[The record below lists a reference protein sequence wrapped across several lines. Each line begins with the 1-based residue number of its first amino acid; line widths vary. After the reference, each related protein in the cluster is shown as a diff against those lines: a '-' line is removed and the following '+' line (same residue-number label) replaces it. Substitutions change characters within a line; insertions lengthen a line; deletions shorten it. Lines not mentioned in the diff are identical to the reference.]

1 MRARENGE
9 SSDEVND
16 LDLRTDLAVEAKK
29 LWEDSA
35 GVTTLLPGVI
45 ARKARRHGIEL
56 EKVVILNEAGAD
68 ALKKPVGTYL
78 TVDLQPF
85 AERERHAFRRTA
97 LALAEALG
105 DLLKPFSGVLV
116 AGLGNREITP
126 DAIGPHVLEHILVTR
141 HLLERGK
148 LPHGVLTPV
157 STIVPGVLGITGIE
171 SVELV
176 RSARRIVGAD
186 CVLVVDALASC
197 DPDRLCRSVQLSDT
211 GLVPGSGVGN
221 SRPAFSERE
230 LGVPVYAIGVPT
242 VMDGAPLFSCEGRA
256 ADAPKELIVTPRDI
270 DSRVRE
276 IGKLIGYAIDL
287 ALQPKLSFDDIPS
300 YLS

>member
-1 MRARENGE
+1 MRAGENGE
-9 SSDEVND
+9 SSGEVND
-16 LDLRTDLAVEAKK
+16 LDLRTDLAVEAKR

-35 GVTTLLPGVI
+35 GETTRLPGVI

-56 EKVVILNEAGAD
+56 EKVVILNETGAE

-97 LALAEALG
+97 IALAEALR

-148 LPHGVLTPV
+148 LPQGTLTPV

-221 SRPAFSERE
+221 SRPAFTQRE
-230 LGVPVYAIGVPT
+230 LEVPVYAIGVPT
-242 VMDGAPLFSCEGRA
+242 VMDGTALFSGKGS
-256 ADAPKELIVTPRDI
+256 APKELIVTPRDI

-276 IGKLIGYAIDL
+276 IGKLIGYSIDL
-287 ALQPKLSFDDIPS
+287 ALQPRLNFDDIPS

>member
-1 MRARENGE
+1 MRRPQNGE
-9 SSDEVND
+9 SSGEVNG
-16 LDLRTDLAVEAKK
+16 LDLRTDLAVEAKR
-29 LWEDSA
+29 LWENSA
-35 GVTTLLPGVI
+35 EEKTELPGVA
-45 ARKARRHGIEL
+45 ARKTLRRGIGL
-56 EKVVILNEAGAD
+56 EKVVILDERGAE

-78 TVDLQPF
+78 TVDLQSF
-85 AERERHAFRRTA
+85 TERERHCFRRTA
-97 LALAEALG
+97 LVLAEALN
-105 DLLKPFSGVLV
+105 DLLKPYTSVLV

-148 LPHGVLTPV
+148 LPPGSLTPV

-197 DPDRLCRSVQLSDT
+197 EPDRLCRSVQLSDT

-221 SRPAFSERE
+221 CRPAFTEKE
-230 LGVPVYAIGVPT
+230 LGVPVYAVGVPT
-242 VMDGAPLFSCEGRA
+242 VVDGAPFLSREGVA
-256 ADAPKELIVTPRDI
+256 ADNAKELIVTPRDI

-276 IGKLIGYAIDL
+276 IGKLIGYGIDL
-287 ALQPKLSFDDIPS
+287 AVQPKLNFDDIPS
-300 YLS
+300 FLS